1 MVAVA
6 HTKRG
11 EQSAADAATADLPLI
26 QAAAAPSIDTTSDAF
41 KASIDG
47 KTVDN
52 RGDAAEAIRAW
63 AGKHGHGLITPT
75 DTTSWE
81 PLPTLAAKNS
91 AQNLCPPGASTMQLL
106 R

>member
-1 MVAVA
+1 MFAVA

-26 QAAAAPSIDTTSDAF
+26 QAAAARTVDTSADAF

-52 RGDAAEAIRAW
+52 RGDAAEALSMGRQTRPSA
-63 AGKHGHGLITPT
+63 H
-75 DTTSWE
+75 E
-81 PLPTLAAKNS
+81 PWSCRSVPRQALGPS
-91 AQNLCPPGASTMQLL
+91 
-106 R
+106 